1 MERAN
6 SDQLGS
12 IKILIQWIKFNVLI
26 RINDSSVFI
35 LWINSPFSLHFP
47 LACSIVHSS
56 LMLRQIQPPI
66 STT

>member
-26 RINDSSVFI
+26 RIN
-35 LWINSPFSLHFP
+35 
-47 LACSIVHSS
+47 
-56 LMLRQIQPPI
+56 
-66 STT
+66 